1 LSTLTKVLVI
11 LLSISA
17 VFLCAA
23 VVTYV
28 ASADN
33 YKQKYESQRNGLSA
47 AQQRERQAQD
57 DLNAAKQEYD
67 RKEATLSTEITALKT
82 QNEQL
87 TANLTEKDRQ
97 VSQLTARLESI
108 AKDGQNVAIAMD
120 NNQRILDNTLAELNK
135 VQAEKIKLDKELKET
150 TATLVE
156 KMSVIDTL
164 KTQNE
169 RLVAEKADLDK
180 RIGQLMTQ
188 YGRTAPVT
196 APVVSRQDMVQPA
209 AATTTSNIGLK
220 GVVTA
225 VDTKNSLAEISIGS
239 ANGVRQDMKFHV
251 TRGAEFV
258 CDILILDVDADRAV
272 GILDLVRQ
280 QPRVG
285 DAVSTNL

>member
-17 VFLCAA
+17 IFLCAG

-67 RKEATLSTEITALKT
+67 RKEASLSTEIAGLKT

-87 TANLTEKDRQ
+87 AANLTEKDRQ

-164 KTQNE
+164 KTQND

-180 RIGQLMTQ
+180 KISQIMTQ
-188 YGRTAPVT
+188 YGQTAPVT
-196 APVVSRQDMVQPA
+196 APVVSRQDMVKPA
-209 AATTTSNIGLK
+209 AATTSDIGLK

-280 QPRVG
+280 QPKAG

>member
-1 LSTLTKVLVI
+1 MSTLTKVLVI

-33 YKQKYESQRNGLSA
+33 YKQRYESQRNGLSA

-67 RKEATLSTEITALKT
+67 RKEASLSTQITALKT
-82 QNEQL
+82 QNEQF

-150 TATLVE
+150 TATLME

-180 RIGQLMTQ
+180 KISQLMTQ
-188 YGRTAPVT
+188 YGKTAPVT

-225 VDTKNSLAEISIGS
+225 VDAKNSLAEISIGS